1 MAPYPRPR
9 VTASDQGRAQSRR
22 KGDHADCVVR
32 SLVAVSGLPYD
43 ATYDL
48 LRGLGRRWG
57 RGWDVDAWLR
67 KGHPGLN
74 QALMTRGLAPL
85 HFQWI
90 GFPPIKGRPRV
101 TLAEAPLA
109 FTTGPYLLS
118 LGRHVVAMVDGV
130 LIDDGGRD
138 YRHRGSRCLYGAWS
152 VTPILD
158 PEHELYLVKLLRAS
172 SGTRY
177 EKTLGTVLG
186 VSPED
191 ALGEASLWFE
201 HRVPLKGADLSVA
214 LLTA

>member
-9 VTASDQGRAQSRR
+9 VQASDQGRSHSKR

-32 SLVAVSGLPYD
+32 SLVAVTGLPYD
-43 ATYDL
+43 ATYEL
-48 LRGLGRRWG
+48 LKGHGRRWG
-57 RGWDVDAWLR
+57 RGWDVDQWLR

-74 QALMTRGLAPL
+74 ALCMTRGLAPL

-138 YRHRGSRCLYGAWS
+138 YRHRGSRCLYGMWKVFLIPHPELQQYS
-152 VTPILD
+152 VT
-158 PEHELYLVKLLRAS
+158 LLRAHL
-172 SGTRY
+172 GIRY
-177 EKTLGTVLG
+177 RKTLGTVLG

-191 ALGEASLWFE
+191 ALGEAAIWFE

>member
-1 MAPYPRPR
+1 M
-9 VTASDQGRAQSRR
+9 
-22 KGDHADCVVR
+22 R
-32 SLVAVSGLPYD
+32 SLVAVCGLPYD

-48 LRGLGRRWG
+48 LRANGRRWG
-57 RGWDVDAWLR
+57 RGWDVDGWLR

-74 QALMTRGLAPL
+74 PLLMTRGLAPL

-138 YRHRGSRCLYGAWS
+138 WRHRGSRCLYGAWS
-152 VTPILD
+152 VTPIPD
-158 PEHELYLVKLLRAS
+158 PEHELYLVKLLRVHP
-172 SGTRY
+172 GGNWKRY